1 MRKMETKELVFMAF
15 YACLAL
21 VLEYVNQFIPFLQ
34 MPQGG
39 SINVAII
46 PIFIASYQLGVKKG
60 IITALLCW
68 GLGFLMGFN
77 AWFLNVPQYLLD
89 YIIPVVVVGA
99 AAVLPKL
106 GKISNVYVGVVV
118 AGIIRFA
125 STVLSGVYY
134 WFPEGEPAGSAYAWT
149 YSLGYNFYYNF
160 ATLIVAIILVPIL
173 INRLKATHVP
183 FVGIKE

>member
-1 MRKMETKELVFMAF
+1 MRNIKTKELVFMAL
-15 YACLAL
+15 YAGLAL

-46 PIFIASYQLGVKKG
+46 PVFIASYQLGVKKG
-60 IITALLCW
+60 MITAMMWWLL
-68 GLGFLMGFN
+68 GLLFGFN

-89 YIIPVVVVGA
+89 YIVPVLIVGA
-99 AAVLPKL
+99 ASAFPRI
-106 GKISNVYVGVVV
+106 GKINNVFTGVTV
-118 AGIIRFA
+118 AGIIRFI

-134 WFPEGEPAGSAYAWT
+134 WFPEGEVAGSAYAWT

-160 ATLIVAIILVPIL
+160 ATLVVAIILVPVL
-173 INRLKATHVP
+173 INRLRGSKVVFA
-183 FVGIKE
+183 GIKE